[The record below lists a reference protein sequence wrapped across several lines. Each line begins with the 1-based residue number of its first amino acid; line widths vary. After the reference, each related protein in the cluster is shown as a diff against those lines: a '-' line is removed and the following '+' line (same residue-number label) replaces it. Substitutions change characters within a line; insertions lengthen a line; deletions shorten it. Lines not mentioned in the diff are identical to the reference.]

1 MASQNKGKI
10 AEFRELLVDQN
21 IQVRSLLD
29 FPDYE
34 DVEET
39 GQTFAENA
47 ALKAWAAMEKTGLL
61 TLADDSGLEVEA
73 LNGAPGVISA
83 RFAGEQGNA
92 QKNIDKLLAL
102 LADVPDERRG
112 ARFRCSLVIVT
123 ADEKEFLIE
132 GSVEGRILHQRQGEG
147 GFGYDPIFFLP
158 DCGRT
163 MAELSSAQKNKL
175 SHRAQ
180 AFRKA
185 LPILEELN
193 RQVNKTS
200 NSQSS

>member
-1 MASQNKGKI
+1 MEILLASQNKGKI
-10 AEFRELLVDQN
+10 AEFRELLADEN
-21 IQVRSLLD
+21 IQVCSLLD

-47 ALKAWAAMEKTGLL
+47 AIKAWEAMKKTGLL

-102 LADVPDERRG
+102 LANIPDERRG

-123 ADEKEFLIE
+123 PDEKEYLVE

-158 DCGRT
+158 DLGRT
-163 MAELSSAQKNKL
+163 MAELSPAQKNKL

-185 LPILEELN
+185 LPILDELT
-193 RQVNKTS
+193 NK
-200 NSQSS
+200 

>member
-1 MASQNKGKI
+1 MEILLASQNQGKI
-10 AEFRELLVDQN
+10 SEFRELLADQN

-47 ALKAWAAMEKTGLL
+47 ALKAWVAMKKTGLL

-92 QKNIDKLLAL
+92 EKNIDKLLAL

-123 ADEKEFLIE
+123 PDEKEYLVE

-158 DCGRT
+158 DLGQT
-163 MAELSSAQKNKL
+163 MAELSPAQKNKL
-175 SHRAQ
+175 SHRAR

-185 LPILEELN
+185 LPILGELN
-193 RQVNKTS
+193 KQTK
-200 NSQSS
+200 

>member
-1 MASQNKGKI
+1 MEILLASQNKGKI
-10 AEFRELLVDQN
+10 SEFRELLADQN

-47 ALKAWAAMEKTGLL
+47 ALKAWAAMKKTGLL

-92 QKNIDKLLAL
+92 EKNIDKLLAL

-123 ADEKEFLIE
+123 PDEKEYLVE

-158 DCGRT
+158 DLEQT
-163 MAELSSAQKNKL
+163 MAELSPAQKNKL

-185 LPILEELN
+185 LPILDEI
-193 RQVNKTS
+193 NKQTK
-200 NSQSS
+200 

>member
-1 MASQNKGKI
+1 MEILLASQNNGKI
-10 AEFRELLVDQN
+10 AELGELLADQK

-39 GQTFAENA
+39 GLTFAENA
-47 ALKAWAAMEKTGLL
+47 ALKARAAMKKTGLL

-73 LNGAPGVISA
+73 LNGDPGVYSA

-92 QKNIDKLLAL
+92 EKNIDKLLAL
-102 LADVPDERRG
+102 MADVPDERRG

-123 ADEKEFLIE
+123 PDGKEYLVE
-132 GSVEGRILHQRQGEG
+132 GSVEGRILYQRQGEG
-147 GFGYDPIFFLP
+147 GFGYDPVFYLP
-158 DCGRT
+158 ELGRT
-163 MAELSSAQKNKL
+163 MAELSPAQKNSL

-185 LPILEELN
+185 LPILAEII
-193 RQVNKTS
+193 KI
-200 NSQSS
+200 

>member
-1 MASQNKGKI
+1 MEILLASQNKGKI
-10 AEFRELLVDQN
+10 AEFRELLAGQN

-39 GQTFAENA
+39 GRTFAENA
-47 ALKAWAAMEKTGLL
+47 ALKAWAAMKKTGLL

-92 QKNIDKLLAL
+92 EKNIDKLLAL

-112 ARFRCSLVIVT
+112 ARFRCCLVIVT
-123 ADEKEFLIE
+123 PAEKEYLVE
-132 GSVEGRILHQRQGEG
+132 GAVAGRILHRRQGEG
-147 GFGYDPIFFLP
+147 GFGYDPVFFLP
-158 DCGRT
+158 DLGKT

-185 LPILEELN
+185 LPILDDLN
-193 RQVNKTS
+193 
-200 NSQSS
+200 

>member
-10 AEFRELLVDQN
+10 AEFRELLADQN

-47 ALKAWAAMEKTGLL
+47 ALKAWAAMKKTGLL
-61 TLADDSGLEVEA
+61 ALADDSGLEVEA

-92 QKNIDKLLAL
+92 EKNIDKLLAL
-102 LADVPDERRG
+102 MTDVPDEKRG

-123 ADEKEFLIE
+123 PDEKEYLVE
-132 GSVEGRILHQRQGEG
+132 GSVEGRILHQRQGKG
-147 GFGYDPIFFLP
+147 GFGYDPVFFLP
-158 DCGRT
+158 DLGKT
-163 MAELSSAQKNKL
+163 MAELSPAQKNSL

-185 LPILEELN
+185 LPILEELTN
-193 RQVNKTS
+193 R
-200 NSQSS
+200 